1 MKGVTVAVVG
11 AGGRVGATFAYALMI
26 SGLAS
31 RIILVDVEQARTEG
45 EAMDLSHGLPF
56 VRPVEVRS
64 GSYDDCA
71 DADIILVTAGAAS
84 RPGQTRLD
92 LVERNIAIYREIIPA
107 ITRRN
112 EKGILLVVSNPVD
125 ILTHAAWEISGW
137 PAARVL
143 GSGTV
148 LDSGRFRTL
157 LGAHCNIDPRNVH
170 AYVLGEHGDSE
181 VPIWSRAQVGGLN
194 LLEHCPTCGPG
205 GCSAEVRETISR
217 QTTRAAYE
225 IIQRKGATFYAVG
238 LAARAIVESILRD
251 QNSVLTVSTLALSD
265 DRLPPVFFSVP
276 AIVNRN
282 GVSRLLPIGMND
294 EEGAALTNSATILR
308 DLARS
313 VGLSEPPRV
322 DWKPSLAA
330 PRAA

>member
-56 VRPVEVRS
+56 VRPAEVRS
-64 GSYDDCA
+64 GTYDDCA
-71 DADIILVTAGAAS
+71 DADIILITAGSAS
-84 RPGQTRLD
+84 RPGETRLN
-92 LVERNIAIYREIIPA
+92 LVDRNIAIYRQIIPA
-107 ITRRN
+107 VTRN
-112 EKGILLVVSNPVD
+112 NDKGILLVVSNPVD
-125 ILTHAAWEISGW
+125 ILTHAAWELSGW

-148 LDSGRFRTL
+148 LDSARFRTL

-205 GCSAEVRETISR
+205 GCTAEVRQTIAR

-251 QNSVLTVSTLALSD
+251 QNSVLTVSTLAPGD
-265 DRLPPVFFSVP
+265 DRFPPAFFSVP
-276 AIVNRN
+276 AVVNRN
-282 GVSRLLPIGMND
+282 GVSRLLPIGMN
-294 EEGAALTNSATILR
+294 EEERAALANSASVLH
-308 DLARS
+308 DLARD
-313 VGLSEPPRV
+313 VGLTEPPRV
-322 DWKPSLAA
+322 AWEPGLAV
-330 PRAA
+330 RAA

>member
-1 MKGVTVAVVG
+1 
-11 AGGRVGATFAYALMI
+11 MI

-56 VRPVEVRS
+56 VRPAEVRS
-64 GSYDDCA
+64 GTYDDCA
-71 DADIILVTAGAAS
+71 DADIILITAGSAS
-84 RPGQTRLD
+84 RPGETRLN
-92 LVERNIAIYREIIPA
+92 LVDRNIAIYRQIIPA
-107 ITRRN
+107 VTRN
-112 EKGILLVVSNPVD
+112 NDKGILLVVSNPVD
-125 ILTHAAWEISGW
+125 ILTHAAWELSGW

-148 LDSGRFRTL
+148 LDSARFRTL

-205 GCSAEVRETISR
+205 GCTAEVRQTIAR

-251 QNSVLTVSTLALSD
+251 QNSVLTVSTLAPGD
-265 DRLPPVFFSVP
+265 DRFPPAFFSVP
-276 AIVNRN
+276 AVVNRN
-282 GVSRLLPIGMND
+282 GVSRLLPIGMN
-294 EEGAALTNSATILR
+294 EEERAALANSASVLH
-308 DLARS
+308 DLARD
-313 VGLSEPPRV
+313 VGLTEPPRV
-322 DWKPSLAA
+322 AWEPGLAV
-330 PRAA
+330 RAA